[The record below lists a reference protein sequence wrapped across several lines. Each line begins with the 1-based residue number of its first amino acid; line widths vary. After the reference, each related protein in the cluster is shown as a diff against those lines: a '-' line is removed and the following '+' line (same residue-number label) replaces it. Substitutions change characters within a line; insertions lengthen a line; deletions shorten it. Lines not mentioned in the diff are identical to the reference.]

1 MDRKPKRT
9 LSSDLPLLEG
19 AHVAV
24 PSTLEAAREQA
35 RSCTRCHLYQ
45 LGTQTVFGEG
55 PAKAQV
61 MFVGEQPGDKEDLAG
76 RPFVGPA
83 GRPFV
88 GPAGR
93 LFDTLL
99 AEAGI
104 DRGKCYV
111 TNAVKHFKHEP
122 RGSFR
127 LHKKP
132 DAPEIEA
139 CKWWLRIE
147 AAIVRPKLFVALGA
161 TAAQSLTGS
170 GRDILKRRGR
180 FEETRDGR
188 PILITIHPS
197 ALLRIPNARD
207 AAAARQRFREDL
219 RLVLAKLP
227 GLAVKG

>member
-1 MDRKPKRT
+1 MDRKPRRT
-9 LSSDLPLLEG
+9 LESDMPLLEG
-19 AHVAV
+19 ADVAV
-24 PSTLEAAREQA
+24 PSTLEAAREAA
-35 RSCTRCHLYQ
+35 RSCTRCHLYRI
-45 LGTQTVFGEG
+45 GTQTVFGEG
-55 PAKAQV
+55 PSKAQV

-83 GRPFV
+83 GR
-88 GPAGR
+88 

-99 AEAGI
+99 EEAGI
-104 DRGKCYV
+104 DRERCYV

-147 AAIVRPKLFVALGA
+147 TAIVKPKLFVALGA

-170 GRDILKRRGR
+170 GRDILKRRGT

-188 PILITIHPS
+188 PILITLHPS
-197 ALLRIPNARD
+197 ALLRIPGARD
-207 AAAARQRFREDL
+207 AAAARRRFRDDL
-219 RLVLAKLP
+219 GLVLARIP
-227 GLAVKG
+227 GVALKS

>member
-1 MDRKPKRT
+1 MDRKPRRT
-9 LSSDLPLLEG
+9 LESDMPLLEG
-19 AHVAV
+19 ADIAV
-24 PSTLEAAREQA
+24 PASLEAAREA
-35 RSCTRCHLYQ
+35 AKSCTRCHLYR

-83 GRPFV
+83 GR
-88 GPAGR
+88 

-99 AEAGI
+99 GEAGI
-104 DRGKCYV
+104 DRARCYL

-132 DAPEIEA
+132 DTPEIEA

-147 AAIVRPKLFVALGA
+147 TAIVKPKLFVALGA

-170 GRDILKRRGR
+170 GRDILKRRGT

-188 PILITIHPS
+188 PILITLHPS

-219 RLVLAKLP
+219 ALVLKRVPGVAAK
-227 GLAVKG
+227 G

>member
-9 LSSDLPLLEG
+9 LESDMPLLEG
-19 AHVAV
+19 ADV
-24 PSTLEAAREQA
+24 PVPATLEAAREQA
-35 RSCTRCHLYQ
+35 KSCTRCHLYR

-55 PAKAQV
+55 PSRAPV

-83 GRPFV
+83 GR
-88 GPAGR
+88 

-99 AEAGI
+99 EEVGI
-104 DRGKCYV
+104 DRAKCYV

-147 AAIVRPKLFVALGA
+147 TAIVKPKLFVALGA
-161 TAAQSLTGS
+161 TAAQSLTGD
-170 GRDILKRRGR
+170 GRGILKRRGG

-197 ALLRIPNARD
+197 ALLRIPQARD

-219 RLVLAKLP
+219 ALILEKLP
-227 GLAVKG
+227 GIALAA

>member
-1 MDRKPKRT
+1 MDRKPRRT
-9 LSSDLPLLEG
+9 IESDLPLLEG
-19 AHVAV
+19 ADV
-24 PSTLEAAREQA
+24 PVPATLEAAREAA
-35 RSCTRCHLYQ
+35 RSCTRCPLYL

-55 PAKAQV
+55 PAAAPV

-83 GRPFV
+83 GR
-88 GPAGR
+88 

-99 AEAGI
+99 QEAGI
-104 DRGKCYV
+104 DREKCYV

-132 DAPEIEA
+132 DTPEIEA

-147 AAIVRPKLFVALGA
+147 TAIVKPKLFVALGA
-161 TAAQSLTGS
+161 TAAQSLTGN
-170 GRDILKRRGR
+170 GKNILKRRGT

-188 PILITIHPS
+188 PILITVHPS
-197 ALLRIPNARD
+197 ALLRIPNAHD
-207 AAAARQRFREDL
+207 AALARQRFREDL
-219 RLVLAKLP
+219 ALVLEKVPRA
-227 GLAVKG
+227 GVKE

>member
-9 LSSDLPLLEG
+9 LQSDLPLLEG
-19 AHVAV
+19 ADVAV
-24 PSTLEAAREQA
+24 PATLEAAREQA
-35 RSCTRCHLYQ
+35 KSCTRCHLYQ

-55 PAKAQV
+55 PSKAQV

-83 GRPFV
+83 GR
-88 GPAGR
+88 

-104 DRGKCYV
+104 DREKCYV

-132 DAPEIEA
+132 DTPEIEA

-147 AAIVRPKLFVALGA
+147 AAIVKPKLFVALGA
-161 TAAQSLTGS
+161 TAAQSLTGN
-170 GRDILKRRGR
+170 GRNILRRRGS
-180 FEETRDGR
+180 FETARDGR
-188 PILITIHPS
+188 PILITVHPS
-197 ALLRIPNARD
+197 ALLRIPVARD
-207 AAAARQRFREDL
+207 AAAARQSFRDDL
-219 RLVLAKLP
+219 ALILDRIP
-227 GLAVKG
+227 GVASKD

>member
-9 LSSDLPLLEG
+9 LESDLPLLEG
-19 AHVAV
+19 ADV
-24 PSTLEAAREQA
+24 PVPQTLDAAREA
-35 RSCTRCHLYQ
+35 AKSCTRCHLYQ

-83 GRPFV
+83 GR
-88 GPAGR
+88 

-99 AEAGI
+99 HEAGI
-104 DRGKCYV
+104 DREKCYV

-132 DAPEIEA
+132 DTPEIEA

-147 AAIVRPKLFVALGA
+147 TAIVKPKLFVALGA

-170 GRDILKRRGR
+170 GRDILKRRGQ
-180 FEETRDGR
+180 FEETRVGR
-188 PILITIHPS
+188 PILITVHPS
-197 ALLRIPNARD
+197 ALLRIPSARD
-207 AAAARQRFREDL
+207 AAEARKRFREDL
-219 RLVLAKLP
+219 GLVLAKLP
-227 GLAVKG
+227 GVALKGEA

>member
-1 MDRKPKRT
+1 MDRKPRRT
-9 LSSDLPLLEG
+9 IESDMPLLEG
-19 AHVAV
+19 ADV
-24 PSTLEAAREQA
+24 PVPATLESARAAA
-35 RSCTRCHLYQ
+35 LSCTRCDLYR

-55 PAKAQV
+55 PSKAPA

-83 GRPFV
+83 GR
-88 GPAGR
+88 

-99 AEAGI
+99 AEVGI
-104 DRGKCYV
+104 DREKCYL

-127 LHKKP
+127 LHRKP

-180 FEETRDGR
+180 FEDTRDGR
-188 PILITIHPS
+188 PILITVHPS

-207 AAAARQRFREDL
+207 AAEARRQFREDL
-219 RLVLAKLP
+219 ALVLEKVP
-227 GLAVKG
+227 GVGV

>member
-1 MDRKPKRT
+1 MDRKPRRT
-9 LSSDLPLLEG
+9 LESDLPLLEG
-19 AHVAV
+19 ADVAV
-24 PSTLEAAREQA
+24 PSTLEAAREA
-35 RSCTRCHLYQ
+35 AKSCTRCHLYL

-55 PAKAQV
+55 PSKAQV

-83 GRPFV
+83 GR
-88 GPAGR
+88 

-99 AEAGI
+99 GEVGI
-104 DRGKCYV
+104 DREKCYI

-132 DAPEIEA
+132 DTPEIEA

-147 AAIVRPKLFVALGA
+147 TAIVKPKLFVALGA
-161 TAAQSLTGS
+161 TAAQSLTGN
-170 GRDILKRRGR
+170 GRSILKRRGT

-188 PILITIHPS
+188 PILITVHPS

-207 AAAARQRFREDL
+207 AAAARQQFRADL
-219 RLVLAKLP
+219 GLILRKMP
-227 GLAVKG
+227 GVAVAG

>member
-1 MDRKPKRT
+1 MDRKPRKT
-9 LSSDLPLLEG
+9 LESDMPLLEG
-19 AHVAV
+19 AAVAV
-24 PSTLEAAREQA
+24 PPTLERAREEA
-35 RSCTRCHLYQ
+35 KHCTRCPLYL

-61 MFVGEQPGDKEDLAG
+61 MFVGEQPGDKEDI
-76 RPFVGPA
+76 A

-104 DRGKCYV
+104 DRAKCYV

-132 DAPEIEA
+132 DASEIEA

-147 AAIVRPKLFVALGA
+147 SALVKPKLFVALGA
-161 TAAQSLTGS
+161 TAAQSLTGN
-170 GRDILKRRGR
+170 GRDILKRRSR
-180 FEETRDGR
+180 FEATGDGT
-188 PILITIHPS
+188 PVLITVHPS
-197 ALLRIPNARD
+197 SLLRIPNARD
-207 AAAARQRFREDL
+207 AAAARQLFRADL
-219 RLVLAKLP
+219 GLIIEKNPAAAK
-227 GLAVKG
+227 AA

>member
-1 MDRKPKRT
+1 MDRKPRRT
-9 LSSDLPLLEG
+9 LESDLPLLEG
-19 AHVAV
+19 ADVAV
-24 PSTLEAAREQA
+24 PATLEAAREA
-35 RSCTRCHLYQ
+35 SKSCTRCHLYQ

-83 GRPFV
+83 GK
-88 GPAGR
+88 

-104 DRGKCYV
+104 DREKCYV
-111 TNAVKHFKHEP
+111 TNAVKHFKNEP

-132 DAPEIEA
+132 DTPEIEA

-161 TAAQSLTGS
+161 TAAQSLTGN
-170 GRDILKRRGR
+170 GKNILRRRGQ

-188 PILITIHPS
+188 PILITLHPS
-197 ALLRIPNARD
+197 ALLRIPHARD
-207 AAAARQRFREDL
+207 AAAARQSFREDL
-219 RLVLAKLP
+219 GLILAKLP
-227 GLAVKG
+227 GVALEKA

>member
-9 LSSDLPLLEG
+9 LQSDLPLLEG
-19 AHVAV
+19 ADVAV
-24 PSTLEAAREQA
+24 PATLEAAREQA
-35 RSCTRCHLYQ
+35 KSCTRCHLYQ

-55 PAKAQV
+55 PSKAQV

-83 GRPFV
+83 GR
-88 GPAGR
+88 

-104 DRGKCYV
+104 DREKCYV

-132 DAPEIEA
+132 DTPEIEA

-147 AAIVRPKLFVALGA
+147 AAIVKPKLFVALGA
-161 TAAQSLTGS
+161 TAAQSLTGN
-170 GRDILKRRGR
+170 GRNILRRRGS
-180 FEETRDGR
+180 FETARDGR
-188 PILITIHPS
+188 PILITVHPS
-197 ALLRIPNARD
+197 ALLRIPVARD
-207 AAAARQRFREDL
+207 AAAARQSFRDDL
-219 RLVLAKLP
+219 ALILDRIP
-227 GLAVKG
+227 GVASKH

>member
-1 MDRKPKRT
+1 MDRKPRRT
-9 LSSDLPLLEG
+9 IESEMPLLEG
-19 AHVAV
+19 ADVAI
-24 PSTLEAAREQA
+24 PHTLERAREEA
-35 RSCTRCHLYQ
+35 RGCTRCDLYK

-55 PAKAQV
+55 PAKAPL
-61 MFVGEQPGDKEDLAG
+61 MFVGEQPGDKEDIAG

-83 GRPFV
+83 GK
-88 GPAGR
+88 

-132 DAPEIEA
+132 DTPEIEA

-147 AAIVRPKLFVALGA
+147 AAIVKPKLFVALGA
-161 TAAQSLTGS
+161 TAAHSLTGS
-170 GRDILKRRGR
+170 GRDILKRRGS

-188 PILITIHPS
+188 PILITVHPS
-197 ALLRIPNARD
+197 SLLRIPNARD
-207 AAAARQRFREDL
+207 AARAREMFREDL
-219 RLVLAKLP
+219 KMILERIPGVAAK
-227 GLAVKG
+227 GVAVKGEA

>member
-9 LSSDLPLLEG
+9 LESDLPLLEG
-19 AHVAV
+19 ADVAV
-24 PSTLEAAREQA
+24 PGTLEAARAQA

-55 PAKAQV
+55 PSKAQV

-83 GRPFV
+83 GR
-88 GPAGR
+88 

-104 DRGKCYV
+104 DREKCYV

-132 DAPEIEA
+132 DTPEIEA

-147 AAIVRPKLFVALGA
+147 AAIVKPKLFVALGA
-161 TAAQSLTGS
+161 TAAQSLTGN
-170 GRDILKRRGR
+170 GRNILRRRGS
-180 FEETRDGR
+180 FETARDGR
-188 PILITIHPS
+188 PILITVHPS
-197 ALLRIPNARD
+197 ALLRIPVARD
-207 AAAARQRFREDL
+207 AAAARQSFRDDL
-219 RLVLAKLP
+219 ALILDRIP
-227 GLAVKG
+227 GVASKH

>member
-1 MDRKPKRT
+1 MDRKPRRT
-9 LSSDLPLLEG
+9 LESDLPLLEG
-19 AHVAV
+19 ADIAV
-24 PSTLEAAREQA
+24 PATLEAAREAA

-55 PAKAQV
+55 PSRAPI

-83 GRPFV
+83 GK
-88 GPAGR
+88 

-99 AEAGI
+99 REAGI
-104 DRGKCYV
+104 DRETCYV

-132 DAPEIEA
+132 DTPEIEA

-147 AAIVRPKLFVALGA
+147 TAIVKPKLFVALGA

-170 GRDILKRRGR
+170 GRNILKRRGS

-188 PILITIHPS
+188 PILITVHPS

-219 RLVLAKLP
+219 GLILARLP
-227 GLAVKG
+227 GVALAE

>member
-1 MDRKPKRT
+1 MDRKTRRT
-9 LSSDLPLLEG
+9 LESDLPLLEG
-19 AHVAV
+19 ADVAV
-24 PSTLEAAREQA
+24 PATLEQA
-35 RSCTRCHLYQ
+35 RAAAKSCTRCPLYR
-45 LGTQTVFGEG
+45 LGTQSVFGEG
-55 PAKAQV
+55 PSRVPV

-83 GRPFV
+83 GK
-88 GPAGR
+88 

-99 AEAGI
+99 KDAGI
-104 DRGKCYV
+104 DRGKCYL

-132 DAPEIEA
+132 DTPEIEA

-170 GRDILKRRGR
+170 GRDILRRRGQ

-188 PILITIHPS
+188 PILITLHPS

-207 AAAARQRFREDL
+207 AAEARKRFREDL
-219 RLVLAKLP
+219 GLVLAKVP
-227 GLAVKG
+227 AVALKA

>member
-9 LSSDLPLLEG
+9 LESDFPLLEG
-19 AHVAV
+19 ADVAV
-24 PSTLEAAREQA
+24 PATLEAAREQA
-35 RSCTRCHLYQ
+35 RSCTRCPLYL

-83 GRPFV
+83 GR
-88 GPAGR
+88 

-99 AEAGI
+99 EESGI
-104 DRGKCYV
+104 DRAKCYV

-147 AAIVRPKLFVALGA
+147 AAIIKPKLFVALGA

-170 GRDILKRRGR
+170 GRDILKRRGQL
-180 FEETRDGR
+180 EETRDGR
-188 PILITIHPS
+188 PILITVHPS
-197 ALLRIPNARD
+197 SLLRIPAAR
-207 AAAARQRFREDL
+207 AAAEARQQFREDL
-219 RLVLAKLP
+219 GLVLARLP
-227 GLAVKG
+227 ELAV

>member
-1 MDRKPKRT
+1 MDRKAKRT
-9 LSSDLPLLEG
+9 LESDLPLLEG
-19 AHVAV
+19 ADVAV
-24 PSTLEAAREQA
+24 PATLEAAREA
-35 RSCTRCHLYQ
+35 AKSCTRCHLYR

-55 PAKAQV
+55 APRAQV

-83 GRPFV
+83 GR
-88 GPAGR
+88 

-104 DRGKCYV
+104 DREKCYV

-132 DAPEIEA
+132 DTPEIEA

-147 AAIVRPKLFVALGA
+147 AAIVKPKLFVALGA

-170 GRDILKRRGR
+170 GRNILKRRGS
-180 FEETRDGR
+180 FETARDGR
-188 PILITIHPS
+188 PILITVHPS
-197 ALLRIPNARD
+197 ALLRIPVARD

-219 RLVLAKLP
+219 ALILDRIP
-227 GLAVKG
+227 GVATKE

>member
-1 MDRKPKRT
+1 MDRKPRRT
-9 LSSDLPLLEG
+9 LESDMPLLEG
-19 AHVAV
+19 ADVAV
-24 PSTLEAAREQA
+24 PTTLERAREA
-35 RSCTRCHLYQ
+35 AKLCTRCHLYL

-55 PAKAQV
+55 PSKAQV
-61 MFVGEQPGDKEDLAG
+61 MFVGEQPGDKEDI
-76 RPFVGPA
+76 A

-99 AEAGI
+99 DETGI
-104 DRGKCYV
+104 DRAKCYV

-132 DAPEIEA
+132 DASEVEA

-147 AAIVRPKLFVALGA
+147 TAIVKPKLFVALGA
-161 TAAQSLTGS
+161 TAAQALTGS
-170 GRDILKRRGR
+170 GRDILKRRGT

-188 PILITIHPS
+188 PILITVHPS
-197 ALLRIPNARD
+197 SLLRIPNARD
-207 AAAARQRFREDL
+207 AATARQMFREDL
-219 RLVLAKLP
+219 KLVLGRIPASAKS
-227 GLAVKG
+227 A

>member
-9 LSSDLPLLEG
+9 LESDLPLLEG
-19 AHVAV
+19 ADVAV
-24 PSTLEAAREQA
+24 PSTLDAAREA
-35 RSCTRCHLYQ
+35 AKSCTHCHLYL

-55 PAKAQV
+55 PSKAQA

-76 RPFVGPA
+76 RPFT
-83 GRPFV
+83 

-93 LFDTLL
+93 LFNTLL
-99 AEAGI
+99 SEVGI
-104 DRGKCYV
+104 DRAKCYV

-132 DAPEIEA
+132 DTLEIEA

-147 AAIVRPKLFVALGA
+147 AAIVKPKLFVALGA
-161 TAAQSLTGS
+161 TAAQSLTGN
-170 GRDILKRRGR
+170 GRNILKRRGT

-207 AAAARQRFREDL
+207 AAMARQRFREDL
-219 RLVLAKLP
+219 GLVLEKVP

>member
-1 MDRKPKRT
+1 MDRKSKRT
-9 LSSDLPLLEG
+9 IESDLPLLEG
-19 AHVAV
+19 ADVAV
-24 PSTLEAAREQA
+24 PATLAAAREQA
-35 RSCTRCHLYQ
+35 KSCTRCHLYQ

-55 PAKAQV
+55 PSKAQV
-61 MFVGEQPGDKEDLAG
+61 MFVGEQPGDKEDL
-76 RPFVGPA
+76 A

-147 AAIVRPKLFVALGA
+147 AAIVKPKLFVALGA
-161 TAAQSLTGS
+161 TAAQSLTGN
-170 GRDILKRRGR
+170 GRNILKRRGT
-180 FEETRDGR
+180 FETARDGR
-188 PILITIHPS
+188 PIVITIHPS
-197 ALLRIPNARD
+197 ALLRIPVARD
-207 AAAARQRFREDL
+207 AAAARQSFREN
-219 RLVLAKLP
+219 LALILDRIP
-227 GLAVKG
+227 GVASTD